1 MPTVNIHEAKTH
13 LSRLI
18 ETAISGEP
26 VIIAKAGKPLVKLIA
41 LDILMFSVA
50 SIWEVAIK
58 RGLDRPDFRVDP
70 RLLRRGLMDNFY
82 EELSILGQHT
92 VAVDGLPRLHSD
104 PFDRILIAQAMVEG
118 VTLLTA
124 DPMVARYQAPV
135 RLV

>member
-1 MPTVNIHEAKTH
+1 VRLLLDTHILLWAAFSWQRMPQEA
-13 LSRLI
+13 RLLL
-18 ETAISGEP
+18 EDEGN
-26 VIIAKAGKPLVKLIA
+26 
-41 LDILMFSVA
+41 ILMFSVA